1 MIVKGLGCDCY
12 QQDSDGNCLD
22 PQPCAGD
29 TTQAFDPITGL
40 AVNSLSPSTTSIVT
54 ATGPMV
60 ATTTNTTNATTAV
73 VNTTSCTETYISGVC
88 DYFLYIGAA
97 IGGLY
102 LLSMFSGSHRR

>member
-12 QQDSDGNCLD
+12 QQDTDGNCLD

-29 TTQAFDPITGL
+29 TTQAFDPVTGL
-40 AVNSLSPSTTSIVT
+40 AINSLSPSTTPIVT
-54 ATGPMV
+54 AQGPMV
-60 ATTTNTTNATTAV
+60 TTTNTTNATTAAV
-73 VNTTSCTETYISGVC
+73 STPSCTETYISGVC

-102 LLSMFSGSHRR
+102 LLSMIPSGSHRR